1 MLSIWCCACSLLR
14 LPGREIAQRRS
25 VPSSLWK
32 SVPGSGCW
40 NSWLVDRQV
49 ACVEI
54 SSRVLRCFQFKA
66 KSSESE
72 LFKPQ
77 RSPQQPHSP
86 AIWPNQQIF
95 KLTLI
100 VLISTCSSSAMSM
113 FFLASSSAFFLAAI
127 LAAFLSAFFCFLCRR
142 TWWGWLLGWGWRCPG
157 DRVLPCY

>member
-1 MLSIWCCACSLLR
+1 MLSIWCCACSLLQVERSLKGDPFQVVCKNRFQVPGVGIPDWSIGR
-14 LPGREIAQRRS
+14 LR
-25 VPSSLWK
+25 VLK
-32 SVPGSGCW
+32 SVPW
-40 NSWLVDRQV
+40 
-49 ACVEI
+49 
-54 SSRVLRCFQFKA
+54 VLRCFQFKA

-142 TWWGWLLGWGWRCPG
+142 TWWYWLLEWGWRCPG